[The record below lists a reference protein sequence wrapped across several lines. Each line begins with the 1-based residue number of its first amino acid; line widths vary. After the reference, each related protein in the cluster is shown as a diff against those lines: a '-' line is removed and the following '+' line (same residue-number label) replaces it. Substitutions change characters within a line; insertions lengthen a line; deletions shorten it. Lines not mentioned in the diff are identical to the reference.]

1 MTAYDFTENEIYGM
15 YYLASIGFAHLMKSS
30 STNDMNK
37 MKDAEIIRLSS
48 INGLQA
54 MGDEGFNDALKKLD
68 DLRVEFFGEEETS
81 EPTAA
86 E

>member
-1 MTAYDFTENEIYGM
+1 MTAYDFTENEIHGI

-30 STNDMNK
+30 SANDPNK

-54 MGDEGFNDALKKLD
+54 LGDEGFNDVLKKLD
-68 DLRVEFFGEEETS
+68 DLRVAFFGEEDTTESGAT
-81 EPTAA
+81 E
-86 E
+86 

>member
-30 STNDMNK
+30 SANDPNK

-54 MGDEGFNDALKKLD
+54 MGDDGFNDALKKLD
-68 DLRVEFFGEEETS
+68 DLRVAFFGEEDTPES
-81 EPTAA
+81 GAA